1 MNGNPFGE
9 YANEIPNYTS
19 NSWIEKELARRY
31 LVGGLLHVNRELRT
45 DGFRKQAII
54 DATNIYIMRLNQL
67 ALVYDSGLGD
77 HKNTEPLDD
86 QKEVDKLLDDALGRP
101 CKLCR
106 REAIPSSAFCEDCDR
121 LAEETE
127 RSFPESHNLID
138 DLLENR

>member
-9 YANEIPNYTS
+9 YANEIPNYAD

-31 LVGGLLHVNRELRT
+31 LVGGILHVNRELRT

-54 DATNIYIMRLNQL
+54 DATNIYITCLNQL
-67 ALVYDSGLGD
+67 ALVYDLGLGD
-77 HKNTEPLDD
+77 HKNTEQIDD
-86 QKEVDKLLDDALGRP
+86 TDDVAE

-106 REAIPSSAFCEDCDR
+106 RACPIEPSSGLCEACDH
-121 LAEETE
+121 LAVEGE
-127 RSFPESHNLID
+127 RSFPESHNHVD